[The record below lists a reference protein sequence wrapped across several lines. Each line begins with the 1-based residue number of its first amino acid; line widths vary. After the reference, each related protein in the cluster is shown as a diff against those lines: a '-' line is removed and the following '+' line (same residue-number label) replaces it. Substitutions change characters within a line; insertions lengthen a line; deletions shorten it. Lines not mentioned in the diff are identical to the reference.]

1 MEVFSFTCV
10 LCLMRTHTFPVFLL
24 SLVTAETVD
33 VILMLSTPVH
43 VCDVACCYT
52 GWMVVALDLCSSISG
67 HASVVGDEGQAF
79 RHRAF
84 LQGKHCWSMALWS
97 CCCDVAHFSFWW
109 LQLIGWSFC
118 HFWGDRWGGV
128 DYSATF
134 GGGGGNRR
142 KTLFCSSVDCVSVS
156 SLWGGVKW
164 YFFGRSMGWARQCFC
179 GQSMGRVSGV
189 SVGSL

>member
-1 MEVFSFTCV
+1 MQTYFWVTCLVQEQEKLLPSEIPWRPYPEYQTSQKIYNVILFSHVGILFHMCT
-10 LCLMRTHTFPVFLL
+10 LSHAHTHFSCF

-52 GWMVVALDLCSSISG
+52 EWIVVALDLCSSISG

-84 LQGKHCWSMALWS
+84 LQGKHCWSMALWP

-134 GGGGGNRR
+134 GGGGGAEE
-142 KTLFCSSVDCVSVS
+142 KLSSVP
-156 SLWGGVKW
+156 
-164 YFFGRSMGWARQCFC
+164 Q
-179 GQSMGRVSGV
+179 
-189 SVGSL
+189 

>member
-1 MEVFSFTCV
+1 M
-10 LCLMRTHTFPVFLL
+10 
-24 SLVTAETVD
+24 
-33 VILMLSTPVH
+33 VH
-43 VCDVACCYT
+43 
-52 GWMVVALDLCSSISG
+52 ALDLCSSISG

-84 LQGKHCWSMALWS
+84 LQGKHCWSMALWP

-134 GGGGGNRR
+134 GGGVGGGERR
-142 KTLFCSSVDCVSVS
+142 KTLFCSSVDCVSMS

-164 YFFGRSMGWARQCFC
+164 CFFGRSMGWARRCFCGRSMGRARWCFWGQCIGSVEWCFC

-189 SVGSL
+189 SVGSLWGGWVAFL